1 MKKYITF
8 FFYALL
14 ASAMT
19 FTLVACGDDE
29 DNSSAVPDT
38 RTEAGKAAQAAQMVD
53 LGLPSGTLW
62 ADRNVGADKP
72 EAYGDYFAWGEVAP
86 KSEYEWSTYKYG
98 EEWNKL
104 TKYCTESEWGKDG
117 FTDDLTELEPQ
128 DDAAQVN
135 WGGNWRMPSLE
146 QIEELYNNT
155 DNTWVSNFEGTG
167 VSGRKFT
174 NKKDSSKF
182 IFLPATGYRYGT
194 SLIYA
199 GSYGY
204 YWSRTLGT
212 DYPSNA
218 YNLGFSSGSV
228 SWGSSSR
235 SNGRTVR
242 PVVAP

>member
-8 FFYALL
+8 FSYALL
-14 ASAMT
+14 SSAMT

-38 RTEAGKAAQAAQMVD
+38 RTEAGKAAQMVD

-62 ADRNVGADKP
+62 ADRNVGAEAP
-72 EAYGDYFAWGEVAP
+72 EEYGDYFAWGETDP
-86 KSEYEWSTYKYG
+86 KSQYSWSTYKYG
-98 EEWNKL
+98 TAYSAL
-104 TKYCTESEWGKDG
+104 TKYCFESSYGKDG
-117 FTDDLTELEPQ
+117 YTDSYTELLHV
-128 DDAAQVN
+128 DDAASVN
-135 WGGNWRMPSLE
+135 WGGNWRMPSFE
-146 QIEELYNNT
+146 QIKELYNNT
-155 DNTWVSNFEGTG
+155 DNTWVDDFEGTG

>member
-8 FFYALL
+8 FAYALTL
-14 ASAMT
+14 SAMT
-19 FTLVACGDDE
+19 FTLAACGDDD
-29 DNSSAVPDT
+29 DNDKSSSIPDT
-38 RTEAGKAAQAAQMVD
+38 RTEAGKAAQMVD

-62 ADRNVGADKP
+62 ADRNVGAEAP
-72 EAYGDYFAWGEVAP
+72 EEYGDYFAWGETDP
-86 KSEYEWSTYKYG
+86 KSQYSWSTYKYG
-98 EEWNKL
+98 TAYSAL
-104 TKYCTESEWGKDG
+104 TKYCFESSYGKDG
-117 FTDDLTELEPQ
+117 FTDKLTELESQ

-135 WGGNWRMPSLE
+135 WGGKWRMPSLE
-146 QIEELYNNT
+146 QIEELLDNT
-155 DNTWVSNFEGTG
+155 DNKWVEHYNGTG

-174 NKKDSSKF
+174 SKKDASKY
-182 IFLPATGYRYGT
+182 IFLPAAGYRDGT

-218 YNLGFSSGSV
+218 CYLDFNSGYVNWDRRRRYFGHS
-228 SWGSSSR
+228 
-235 SNGRTVR
+235 VR